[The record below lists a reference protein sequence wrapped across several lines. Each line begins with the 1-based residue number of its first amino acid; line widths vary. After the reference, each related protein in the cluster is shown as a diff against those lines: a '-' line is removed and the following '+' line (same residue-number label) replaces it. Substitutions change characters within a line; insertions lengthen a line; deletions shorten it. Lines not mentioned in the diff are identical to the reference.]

1 MGKNRK
7 NQFAKRSVTTG
18 ETDQKITRV
27 LSGLKAGE
35 TIMTEG
41 GIYMLDAK

>member
-1 MGKNRK
+1 MQNDSSQYVWIKTGK

-27 LSGLKAGE
+27 LSGLKAGKR
-35 TIMTEG
+35 
-41 GIYMLDAK
+41 L